1 MKKLSYY
8 LKQHIGGYTLAIL
21 SMVAAVGLD
30 LWSPQLKRLMVDD
43 VILGGQLEKLKYLL
57 GAFLL
62 FGIGRGVFQYSKE
75 FMFDLSLI
83 HIYAAAQSMAAWAF
97 HMLAFPVSITATSDT

>member
-62 FGIGRGVFQYSKE
+62 FGIGRCVFQYSKE
-75 FMFDLSLI
+75 FMFDKISATISTEMRRDLFSHIQSLSADYLTKR
-83 HIYAAAQSMAAWAF
+83 A
-97 HMLAFPVSITATSDT
+97 PGN

>member
-43 VILGGQLEKLKYLL
+43 VIQIP
-57 GAFLL
+57 A
-62 FGIGRGVFQYSKE
+62 GRVSFVRHRKVCVPVFQG
-75 FMFDLSLI
+75 
-83 HIYAAAQSMAAWAF
+83 IY
-97 HMLAFPVSITATSDT
+97 V

>member
-43 VILGGQLEKLKYLL
+43 VILGGATGKAQIP
-57 GAFLL
+57 A
-62 FGIGRGVFQYSKE
+62 GRVSFVRHRKVCVPVFQG
-75 FMFDLSLI
+75 
-83 HIYAAAQSMAAWAF
+83 IY
-97 HMLAFPVSITATSDT
+97 V